1 MRFVLAH
8 VAMAWGG
15 ATGAA
20 HAQEAAG
27 TLDKIQST
35 GKVVMGVREARRPA
49 MPSTMQKYVGY
60 HVEQARRCW
69 PRSCPRPRSSTWP

>member
-8 VAMAWGG
+8 VAMACVVA

-35 GKVVMGVREARRPA
+35 GKVVMGVREGLRTRQIAA
-49 MPSTMQKYVGY
+49 
-60 HVEQARRCW
+60 EQRMTTGNAHHGQ
-69 PRSCPRPRSSTWP
+69 